1 MNSHLRIKDPASV
14 ATAVAAACT
23 LTLVACG
30 GGSGGGSMTTT
41 PPPPAGF
48 LDTALVSDATNVV
61 ATTTIIDSNLK
72 NPWGV
77 AFAPGNPFW
86 ISDEANSVTTLYTGT
101 GTVVTSSASG
111 LSTQ

>member
-30 GGSGGGSMTTT
+30 GGGSGGGSMTTT

-48 LDTALVSDATNVV
+48 LDTALVSDAPGVV
-61 ATTTIIDSNLK
+61 ATTTIIDSNLQ
-72 NPWGV
+72 NPW
-77 AFAPGNPFW
+77 ALRLRRA
-86 ISDEANSVTTLYTGT
+86 IR
-101 GTVVTSSASG
+101 SG
-111 LSTQ
+111 YPTKPTA